1 MDKRHETT
9 LRCVLTLTVIA
20 VVCGVLLAVL
30 YPILYVKPSVESI
43 SKNITAADFHLE
55 EGISLDWQIEDLN
68 EEKVK
73 GRNASV
79 TMVAKAEY
87 DGYEL
92 YGILV
97 KTGSDGKLQECE
109 FAFYFIKDADGAR
122 SLRLLGNVLVKAV
135 LVKDGSTSGRTFDY
149 ALANDKKGN
158 VKDFEDYYTV
168 IDKPAADVYG
178 DFDTPKCGATKTVT
192 AVDNAFRLAAD
203 YYYYTYGG
211 GAL

>member
-43 SKNITAADFHLE
+43 SKNVAATDLGLADGTA
-55 EGISLDWQIEDLN
+55 LDWQIEELN
-68 EEKVK
+68 EGRIK
-73 GRNASV
+73 GKNASV
-79 TMVAKAEY
+79 SMAAKATVGSDEY
-87 DGYEL
+87 F
-92 YGILV
+92 GILI

-109 FAFYFIKDADGAR
+109 FAFYFDG
-122 SLRLLGNVLVKAV
+122 SDTLVKAV
-135 LVKDGSTSGRTFDY
+135 IVKDGSTSGRNFDY
-149 ALANDKKGN
+149 ALANDKKDN
-158 VKDFEDYYTV
+158 VKTFEEYYTV
-168 IDKPAADVYG
+168 IDNPAADVYG

-211 GAL
+211 GAQ

>member
-1 MDKRHETT
+1 MDKKKETT

-43 SKNITAADFHLE
+43 SKNVAATDLGLAEGTA
-55 EGISLDWQIEDLN
+55 LDWQIEELN
-68 EEKVK
+68 EGRIK
-73 GRNASV
+73 GKNASV
-79 TMVAKAEY
+79 SMAAKAVVGSDEY
-87 DGYEL
+87 
-92 YGILV
+92 YGILI

-109 FAFYFIKDADGAR
+109 FAFYFDG
-122 SLRLLGNVLVKAV
+122 SDTLVKAV
-135 LVKDGSTSGRTFDY
+135 IVKDGSTSGRNFDY
-149 ALANDKKGN
+149 ALANDKKDN
-158 VKDFEDYYTV
+158 VKTFEEYYTV
-168 IDKPAADVYG
+168 IDNPAADVYG

-211 GAL
+211 GAQ

>member
-1 MDKRHETT
+1 MEKAKETT

-43 SKNITAADFHLE
+43 SKNVTAADFGLAD
-55 EGISLDWQIEDLN
+55 GTALDWQIEELN
-68 EEKVK
+68 EGRIK
-73 GRNASV
+73 GKNASV
-79 TMVAKAEY
+79 SMAAKAVVGSDEY
-87 DGYEL
+87 
-92 YGILV
+92 YGILI

-109 FAFYFIKDADGAR
+109 YAFYFDR
-122 SLRLLGNVLVKAV
+122 SSDSLVKAII
-135 LVKDGSTSGRTFDY
+135 VKDGSTSGRTFDY

-158 VKDFEDYYTV
+158 VKDFEDYYAV